1 MRIFLSVLFLIF
13 GLALLGQPMI
23 PENGHVFTAEEIP
36 QIHITIDPDS
46 LSELYMEE
54 NWYSNHEYPAQVVF
68 QANGASDTL
77 SPVGFRFRGNTS
89 RDKLKKSFKVSFNT
103 FIQGQKYFGL
113 EKLNLNAEVNDPAM
127 MRSRLCW
134 ELYRALEVPAPRSN
148 HVQVY
153 INGNYYGLYLNTEHI
168 DEEFCDNRF
177 GSQAGNLY
185 KCRYPA
191 NLDYMGSNPDNYK
204 TAPWGPRTYEL
215 KTNTELDNYSDLAEF
230 IGFLNLES
238 DEDLECGLSK
248 YFNVYSYLKVAA
260 IDVLTGNWDGYIYN
274 QNNFYL
280 YHNPTT
286 DQFEYIPYDTDN
298 TWGIDWLGRN
308 WSNRNLYTWSQ
319 TGQPRPLFN
328 RLMDI
333 DSFRDVFSYHIGNL
347 LELHFNTED
356 HQQYAENLQ
365 DFIEEAALT
374 DPYRPLDFDFDN
386 SDFLNA
392 LDQAAGNHVDYGIF
406 EFADLREASAL
417 NQLENVSIAPIP
429 EFIEENFTVFPE
441 EFSLK
446 VGVDGPECQ
455 TATFNYSING
465 EEQEAID
472 LQDITEVAQFNLAL
486 PLDFEV
492 LSYNVVLISSQGVA
506 RELYCEEREVHNL
519 GNTGL
524 VINEVMSSNDAV
536 ISDNFGEFDDWAEVY
551 NSSNTPI
558 DLSDYYL
565 TDNFSSPTKWHF
577 PDYTI
582 QPQEFLIIWCDRD
595 LHQGDFHTNFRL
607 SSSGEELAI
616 FKDETSGIGWL
627 DGVSFPVLPTDF
639 SYGRAED
646 AQYPWILFDNSTPG
660 FSNTGAL
667 HVRGAESSAAVI
679 YPNPVKETLFFTSLH
694 HFTIYSLEGRVLQ
707 KGEGFSIDVQGLPN
721 GLYLVELDGLIY
733 KFVKV

>member
-1 MRIFLSVLFLIF
+1 MKGLIT
-13 GLALLGQPMI
+13 ALLIGLGFAVIGQPTL
-23 PENGHVFTAEEIP
+23 PDNGHVFTAEEIP
-36 QIHITIDPDS
+36 QVHITIDSDS
-46 LSELYMEE
+46 LEELYLEE

-68 QANGASDTL
+68 QADGASDTL
-77 SPVGFRFRGNTS
+77 NPVGFRFRGNTS

-134 ELYRALEVPAPRSN
+134 ELFRDLEIPAPRSN

-153 INGNYYGLYLNTEHI
+153 INEDYYGLYLNTEHI

-177 GSQAGNLY
+177 GSQSGNLY

-191 NLDYMGSNPDNYK
+191 NLDYLGSDPDNYK
-204 TAPWGPRTYEL
+204 SAPWGPRTYEL
-215 KTNTELDNYSDLAEF
+215 KTNTELDDYSDLAEF

-238 DEDLECGLSK
+238 DENLECGLSS
-248 YFNVYSYLKVAA
+248 YFNVYAYLKVAA

-319 TGQPRPLFN
+319 TGQARPLFN

-333 DSFRDVFSYHIGNL
+333 DSFRDIFSYHIGNL
-347 LELHFNTED
+347 LEVHFNTTE

-365 DFIEEAALT
+365 DFIQEAALE
-374 DPYRPLDFDFDN
+374 DPYRPLDFGFDN

-392 LDQAAGNHVDYGIF
+392 LDQAAGNHVDYGIL
-406 EFADLREASAL
+406 EFATLRESSAL
-417 NQLENVSIAPIP
+417 SQLEDVSIAPIP
-429 EFIEENFTVFPE
+429 EFVEENFAGFPE
-441 EFSLK
+441 EFSVS
-446 VGVDGPECQ
+446 VGIDGPVCQ
-455 TATFNYSING
+455 TATVNYFIDGG
-465 EEQEAID
+465 EEETLT
-472 LQDITEVAQFNLAL
+472 LQDISDVAQFTLSL
-486 PLDFEV
+486 PFDFEV
-492 LSYNVVLISSQGVA
+492 LSYNVVLLSSGGIT
-506 RELYCEEREVHNL
+506 RDLYCENRKIYNREAD
-519 GNTGL
+519 GL
-524 VINEVMSSNDAV
+524 VLNEVMSSNDAV
-536 ISDNFGEFDDWAEVY
+536 ISDDSDEFDDWVEIY
-551 NSSNTPI
+551 NSSNNPI
-558 DLSDYYL
+558 ELSGYYL
-565 TDNFSSPTKWHF
+565 TDNFSSPSKWHF
-577 PDYTI
+577 PEYTI
-582 QPQEFLIIWCDRD
+582 QPQEFLLIWCDRD

-607 SSSGEELAI
+607 SSGGEELAI
-616 FKDETSGIGWL
+616 FREEVDGIGWL
-627 DGVSFPVLPTDF
+627 DGVDFPVLPTDF

-660 FSNTGAL
+660 FSNSGSL
-667 HVRGAESSAAVI
+667 QVEDSESLASVI

-694 HFTIYSLEGRVLQ
+694 HFTIYTLEGRIVEEG
-707 KGEGFSIDVQGLPN
+707 KGFSIDVQSLPN
-721 GLYLVELDGLIY
+721 GLYLVELDGLVY